1 MKYFTRESYREHFSE
16 KGSSLLASVAL
27 IAILLPLALPVLI
40 EIHAEPVSSDKPSKY
55 SAALALAEVGLEK
68 AILGMNNGDITT
80 WEGDHSLRI
89 LLLSRVPI
97 PGGEETGDIEIR
109 VKWPYEK
116 YTVVEATGRVS
127 YTSAMNGGA
136 TARFIV
142 ERKAKTVLERK
153 GTRWT
158 SLFPEAQES
167 AQVAAKSIF

>member
-1 MKYFTRESYREHFSE
+1 MKNFGREGYREHFRQ

-40 EIHAEPVSSDKPSKY
+40 EIHAEPGSSDKPSKY
-55 SAALALAEVGLEK
+55 SAALVLAEVGLEK
-68 AILGMNNGDITT
+68 AILEMNNGDITT
-80 WEGDHSLRI
+80 WEGDHSLRV

-97 PGGEETGDIEIR
+97 PGGEETGDVEIR

-127 YTSAMNGGA
+127 YTSAMNGGT

-153 GTRWT
+153 GTHWT
-158 SLFPEAQES
+158 SVFSEIQKTV
-167 AQVAAKSIF
+167 QVADRSVF